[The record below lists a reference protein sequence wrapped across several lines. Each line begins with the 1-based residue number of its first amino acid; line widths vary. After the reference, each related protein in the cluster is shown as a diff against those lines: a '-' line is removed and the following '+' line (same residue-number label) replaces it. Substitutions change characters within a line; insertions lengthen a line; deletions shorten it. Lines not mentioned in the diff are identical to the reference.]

1 MNSIKKYLGVVWM
14 LLGPAAI
21 AFLIWQASKKLTL
34 ATATTNDWLQWCIII
49 FIFTPVAIGMVIF
62 GWYAWKNEYDHIE
75 EETEA

>member
-1 MNSIKKYLGVVWM
+1 MNRIKKFLGVVWM

-21 AFLIWQASKKLTL
+21 VFLIWQAGKKLTL

-62 GWYAWKNEYDHIE
+62 GWYAWNNEYDRIE
-75 EETEA
+75 ES